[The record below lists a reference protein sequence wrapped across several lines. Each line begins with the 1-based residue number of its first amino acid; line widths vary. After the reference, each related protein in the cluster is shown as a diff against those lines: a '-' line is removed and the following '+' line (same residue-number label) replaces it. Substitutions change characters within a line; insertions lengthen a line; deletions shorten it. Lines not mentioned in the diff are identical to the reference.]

1 MTARGTLSQQRIV
14 AAAAG
19 VADRS
24 GLGGVSMRTV
34 GAALGVE
41 AMSLYHHV
49 ANKGALLDAL
59 AEWAF
64 LQIELPHIGDPW
76 RKAMILRAESARL
89 IFRAHPWAIGML
101 ESRPNPGPA
110 LLRHHDRVLGCLLT
124 EGFSAA
130 LATHAFSTIDAFVYG
145 FALTEST
152 LPFTPGE
159 GAEEAFAAEV
169 APSAEEYPYLARSLA
184 ELFEKGEFAFAD
196 EFRDGLDLILDGLQL
211 QLERPQ
217 SFVLDNDAK
226 G

>member
-1 MTARGTLSQQRIV
+1 MTSRGTLSRERIV
-14 AAAAG
+14 SAAAA

-24 GLGGVSMRTV
+24 GLTKVSMRSV
-34 GAALGVE
+34 GAELGVE

-49 ANKGALLDAL
+49 ANKDALLDAL

-64 LQIELPHIGDPW
+64 VQIELPKIGDPW
-76 RKAMILRAESARL
+76 RDAMVLRAESARAV
-89 IFRAHPWAIGML
+89 FKAHPWAIGML

-145 FALTEST
+145 FALTESA
-152 LPFTPGE
+152 LPFAPEE
-159 GAEEAFAAEV
+159 GAEAAFAAQV
-169 APSAEEYPYLARSLA
+169 APSPEDYPYLARSLA
-184 ELFEKGEFAFAD
+184 ELFEAGEFAFAD
-196 EFRDGLDLILDGLQL
+196 EFKDGLNLILDGLQL
-211 QLERPQ
+211 QL
-217 SFVLDNDAK
+217 